1 MSDYRVPCRPFEKI
15 RANHLLRGGRNDR
28 VDICSVAH
36 KLASNFRRLER
47 SNTTRHEECDLP
59 SSQFSTLGG
68 DNVFGRMAH
77 VSMCPLPRLHPFLG
91 CWSPSVLPWS
101 WHSISS
107 QLDCRS

>member
-15 RANHLLRGGRNDR
+15 SANHLLRGGRNDR

-68 DNVFGRMAH
+68 DDVFGRMAH
-77 VSMCPLPRLHPFLG
+77 VSMCSLPLRFCPGLGTQYRHSLTGAHRLT
-91 CWSPSVLPWS
+91 
-101 WHSISS
+101 I
-107 QLDCRS
+107 

>member
-47 SNTTRHEECDLP
+47 SNTTRHEARDLP
-59 SSQFSTLGG
+59 SSHFSTPRRAALLP
-68 DNVFGRMAH
+68 RMT
-77 VSMCPLPRLHPFLG
+77 PLPPSPLPLHFPRPLRPHPS
-91 CWSPSVLPWS
+91 SPYHIPTPP
-101 WHSISS
+101 
-107 QLDCRS
+107 